1 MMVLSLLQRKT
12 FFIVLISML
21 GLSLFSAC
29 GSNTSASP
37 GTTSSA
43 TTRTPAA
50 TSTISAATATPT
62 QVAISPATATV
73 TAAIKSIAL
82 VGQPKAKM
90 LAGTTFEVDGMV
102 KNGDSKQHDIFL
114 QATLFD
120 ATGAKIASTVIQNV
134 DNVKGGI
141 TVPYSIQGSTTQPTW
156 ARIQV
161 TIIKITENTGG
172 SGSD

>member
-12 FFIVLISML
+12 FFIVLVSML
-21 GLSLFSAC
+21 GLLLFSAC
-29 GSNTSASP
+29 GSNTPTS
-37 GTTSSA
+37 TTSSA

-50 TSTISAATATPT
+50 TSTISTVTATPT

-73 TAAIKSIAL
+73 TAVIKLIAL

-90 LAGTTFEVDGMV
+90 LTGTTFEVDGMV

-114 QATLFD
+114 QATLLD
-120 ATGAKIASTVIQNV
+120 ASGAKIASTVIQNV
-134 DNVKGGI
+134 DNVKGDA

-156 ARIQV
+156 TRIQV
-161 TIIKITENTGG
+161 TIIKVTENTGD

>member
-12 FFIVLISML
+12 YFIVLVSIL

-29 GSNTSASP
+29 GSNTPTST
-37 GTTSSA
+37 GTTPSA
-43 TTRTPAA
+43 TTRTPAS
-50 TSTISAATATPT
+50 TSTVSAAATPT
-62 QVAISPATATV
+62 QVVISPATATV
-73 TAAIKSIAL
+73 TAVLKLIAL

-90 LAGTTFEVDGMV
+90 LTGTTFEVDGLL

-120 ATGAKIASTVIQNV
+120 ASGAKIASSIFQNV
-134 DNVKGGI
+134 DNVKGGT

-156 ARIQV
+156 TRIQV
-161 TIIKITENTGG
+161 TIIKVTENSGS